1 MGEFGAGCALI
12 TETEGFGLFPTSAR
26 SCLPCLPGL
35 SFVFVCVGD
44 GEMEDHLVQSAGG
57 DDAVEG
63 ARTFTLAL
71 SLKEVAP
78 EIELRKVAR
87 ELLSIDLVQ
96 QQQRQQ
102 QPRLRNSPPP
112 PDEPDLSEDEQLL
125 LLRVHAEHMLHL
137 DGFDF
142 EQVDAPPLPDEEP
155 LFSVGSVGGDVSP
168 KQEGGAEDDP
178 LSLLDVVRASKAVL
192 ATGYGSISDS
202 APAAATDSPSH
213 AIAPADGAA
222 DAPLDEEDEV
232 YMAGLATPAAVR
244 NEMALLLAETRA
256 ASYDDDEFD
265 EHEIADA
272 VADADA
278 DAYGDAPVGPPAQG
292 ELTPLRRA
300 TSSPPRPV
308 NANSPTSKIPVRR
321 WQPPP
326 KHGSRRAPRLSCPS
340 LLRRRRRCNRRRR
353 RRRRLRL
360 RLCLRRRRAAHRAVT
375 VDASAAAVTSCGR
388 TAGVAIAPHGGGT
401 GPAAPVVSRHRR
413 VGPLLTATPDGR
425 ARPIVGAL
433 PPSGRPCLHVARTGG
448 KPRGAACGGGGVG
461 GAVEWAHQRRQEMQS
476 LAASVPDAEERCAR
490 LAAHGS
496 VGVVASPLE
505 LLASAPSEWGEDV
518 VPTRAVPDL
527 RATRAAG
534 TERDGRGTPTKQAQ
548 PSRGHGRPPHPQW
561 RPLVPLPDHAT
572 LGVGGAS
579 PGFASG
585 PPPPVT
591 TRTDRVGWQDEA

>member
-1 MGEFGAGCALI
+1 
-12 TETEGFGLFPTSAR
+12 
-26 SCLPCLPGL
+26 
-35 SFVFVCVGD
+35 
-44 GEMEDHLVQSAGG
+44 MEDHLVQSAGG

-125 LLRVHAEHMLHL
+125 LLRVHAKHMLHL

-168 KQEGGAEDDP
+168 KHEGGAEDDP

-326 KHGSRRAPRLSCPS
+326 KHGSTPCASS
-340 LLRRRRRCNRRRR
+340 V
-353 RRRRLRL
+353 
-360 RLCLRRRRAAHRAVT
+360 AASESAFAT
-375 VDASAAAVTSCGR
+375 AAAATAAAAAAAASASASASASAAAGLPTEPSPSMRPPRPSPPVGGPLVSPLPH
-388 TAGVAIAPHGGGT
+388 TA
-401 GPAAPVVSRHRR
+401 AAPVPPPPSSAATAVS
-413 VGPLLTATPDGR
+413 VPSSP
-425 ARPIVGAL
+425 L
-433 PPSGRPCLHVARTGG
+433 PPTVAPAPSSALYHHPVGHAYMS
-448 KPRGAACGGGGVG
+448 PALEASLAARR
-461 GAVEWAHQRRQEMQS
+461 AAAAASAARLEWAHQRRQEMQS
-476 LAASVPDAEERCAR
+476 LAASVPDAEERRAR

-505 LLASAPSEWGEDV
+505 LLASAPSEWGEDA
-518 VPTRAVPDL
+518 VPNPRAVPDL
-527 RATRAAG
+527 RATSSGEGG

-572 LGVGGAS
+572 LAVGGAS